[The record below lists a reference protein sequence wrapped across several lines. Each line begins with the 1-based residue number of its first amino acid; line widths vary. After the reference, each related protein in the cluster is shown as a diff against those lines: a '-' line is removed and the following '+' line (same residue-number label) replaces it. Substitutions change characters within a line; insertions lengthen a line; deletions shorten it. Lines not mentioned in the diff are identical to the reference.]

1 MAKRMHVLATLSALL
16 GAPAAAQVGTVDS
29 EVKIS
34 ETAGGFGGVLDSVDQ
49 FGLTITTLGDLDGD
63 GVTDLAVGANRDD
76 DGGTDQGAVWILFLE
91 ADGTVKSE
99 QKISELFG
107 SFAGPLDAG
116 DFFGQSVAFLGDLDG
131 NGTRE
136 LAVGAVLDDDGGT
149 DQGAVWILSLAA
161 DGTVAASHKIS
172 ETAGGFTGV
181 LDPFDEFGIAVESLP
196 DLDGDGIRELA
207 VGARKDDDGGTDQGA
222 LWILFLDAAGLVKS
236 QTKIS
241 ETSGGFTGVLD
252 SIDFFGTSVTSLGDL
267 NGDGNLDL
275 AVGADFDDDGGVDHG
290 SVWILFLDTDETVL
304 SEQKISATAG
314 GFGGALDNDRFGRS
328 VSSRG
333 DIDGDGIRDLAVG
346 AFEDDDGGT
355 GQGALWILFLNADG
369 TVKSEQK
376 ISELFGGFG
385 GVLDTGDQFG
395 QPPFF
400 IGDFDG
406 DGIDELAV
414 GAPADDDGG
423 SNQGAVWILF
433 LEGDLGP
440 PTISCPPVVTAIDPF
455 KGPTGEVVFFS
466 VPATDDS
473 DPAPSVVCVPPSG
486 SLFPPGTTIVT
497 CTATDAAGNQATCQ
511 FPVVVVPMLRP
522 GQL

>member
-207 VGARKDDDGGTDQGA
+207 VGARKDDDGGTA
-222 LWILFLDAAGLVKS
+222 
-236 QTKIS
+236 
-241 ETSGGFTGVLD
+241 
-252 SIDFFGTSVTSLGDL
+252 
-267 NGDGNLDL
+267 
-275 AVGADFDDDGGVDHG
+275 
-290 SVWILFLDTDETVL
+290 
-304 SEQKISATAG
+304 
-314 GFGGALDNDRFGRS
+314 
-328 VSSRG
+328 
-333 DIDGDGIRDLAVG
+333 
-346 AFEDDDGGT
+346 
-355 GQGALWILFLNADG
+355 QGALWILFLNADG